1 MLGKKRDIMQR
12 SAVLSDCGAYRYEL
26 RRTWDRRRPI
36 VLWVGLNPS
45 TADHIKDDPTNRRIA
60 DFSQRW
66 GYGGYV
72 LVNLFAYRSINPKAL
87 ALVADPIGPNNDAY
101 LAQLSK
107 AAHHTICAW
116 GNHGK
121 RLNRAS
127 AVLPLLVEP
136 MALGITKQGQPL
148 HPLYCPA
155 NTQPQPFCEL
165 GARGKPL
172 LKGPPKLQL

>member
-1 MLGKKRDIMQR
+1 MQK
-12 SAVLSDCGAYRYEL
+12 SAILSDCGAYRYEL
-26 RRTWDRRRPI
+26 RRTWDKRRPI
-36 VLWVGLNPS
+36 LLWVGLNPS
-45 TADHIKDDPTNRRIA
+45 TADHINDDPTNRRIA

-72 LVNLFAYRSINPKAL
+72 LANLFAYRSINPKAL
-87 ALVADPIGPNNDAY
+87 TEVADPVGPDNDAH

-107 AAHHTICAW
+107 AARHTICAW

-127 AVLPLLVEP
+127 AVLPLLDTP

-155 NTQPQPFCEL
+155 NRQPKSFCEL
-165 GARGKPL
+165 GAHAKAVAKGAAKPSTL
-172 LKGPPKLQL
+172 R